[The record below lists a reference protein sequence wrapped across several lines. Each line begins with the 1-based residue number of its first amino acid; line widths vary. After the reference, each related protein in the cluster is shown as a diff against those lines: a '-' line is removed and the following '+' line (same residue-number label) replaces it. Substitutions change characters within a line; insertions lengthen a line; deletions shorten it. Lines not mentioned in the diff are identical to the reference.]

1 MSGRAGAGVG
11 TLSLER
17 SQPEQDGRKPIVA
30 ARRLTKRYGDF
41 EAVKGIDFEVC
52 RQECFGFLGPNGAG
66 KTTTMKMIHC
76 ASPVT
81 SGELTVA
88 GLDVMS
94 HPREVKALLGVV
106 SQNDNL
112 DPDLSVRQNLVV
124 YARYFDIPR
133 SVALR
138 RADELLELFQLSDR
152 ADATVHELSGGMKR
166 RLVIARGLL
175 NEPDVLILDE
185 PTTGLDP
192 QARHLVWQKVS
203 YLKQTGTTLLLT
215 THYMDEAARLC
226 DRLVIMHHGQILAEG
241 SPAELIERH
250 AGPEVLELHVGPA
263 ERQRV
268 RQALAGDGAGCASIE
283 VEDGLF
289 IFCPDATALR
299 ARLHIDR
306 DYIQRAATLED
317 VFLRLTGGK
326 LVEGEVG

>member
-1 MSGRAGAGVG
+1 MTHDSRLAVIAH
-11 TLSLER
+11 
-17 SQPEQDGRKPIVA
+17 A
-30 ARRLTKRYGDF
+30 LTKRYGDI
-41 EAVKGIDFEVC
+41 EAVRGIDFQVG

-88 GLDVMS
+88 GLDVMR
-94 HPREVKALLGVV
+94 HPRQVKALLGVV

-124 YARYFDIPR
+124 YARYFDVPR
-133 SVALR
+133 SIALAR
-138 RADELLELFQLSDR
+138 SAELLELFQLSDR
-152 ADATVHELSGGMKR
+152 ADARVSELSGGMKR

-175 NEPDVLILDE
+175 NEPEILLLDE

-241 SPAELIERH
+241 SPAELVAKH
-250 AGPEVLELHVGPA
+250 AGAEILELHVEPA
-263 ERQRV
+263 ERERF
-268 RQALAGDGAGCASIE
+268 RHALSAEGPDCDAID

-289 IFCPDATALR
+289 TFCPDATELR
-299 ARLHIDR
+299 RRLGIDR
-306 DYIQRAATLED
+306 DYVQRPATLED
-317 VFLRLTGGK
+317 VFLRLTGGN
-326 LVEGEVG
+326 LQEGADG